1 VPRPVPYVHP
11 TVDGLPAEVGSDAE
25 NVVIAEVP
33 MLAPMVVA
41 SPAWL
46 LGLNEVVALLATVPA
61 TVLPEVGESVAVKP
75 VDGAVV
81 TEKTIGTPT
90 WLVLKVAVTVTGEPP
105 AVKAD
110 SLKVTDV
117 MVVPV
122 ATEYITAT
130 GPAYAA
136 GDDAASMMDVVN
148 VPVGA
153 GLVAGEATG
162 VTVPPTS
169 VALKPGGN
177 DPVHWNADVVA
188 GPAVA
193 SGALQVGSTVKVHPV
208 GAMIVTLVIAY
219 AFDAGLVSLKLT
231 AVAPPASM
239 AFGVVVRVGRLAFC
253 VACTGTASG
262 TRNSIPDCASKASI
276 VPELNL
282 LKYIDDVFI
291 IFRAGRSESV
301 YKEGG
306 RIVYNSGSSRAK
318 RGHFGLR
325 SYAEA

>member
-1 VPRPVPYVHP
+1 
-11 TVDGLPAEVGSDAE
+11 
-25 NVVIAEVP
+25 
-33 MLAPMVVA
+33 M
-41 SPAWL
+41 
-46 LGLNEVVALLATVPA
+46 LLATVPA
-61 TVLPEVGESVAVKP
+61 TVRLEEGETVAVKP
-75 VDGAVV
+75 ANGAVV
-81 TEKTIGTPT
+81 TEKTIGTPA
-90 WLVLKVAVTVTGEPP
+90 WLVLRVAVTVIGEPP
-105 AVKAD
+105 AVKVDELAMT
-110 SLKVTDV
+110 VA

-122 ATEYITAT
+122 ATEYITAI

-136 GDDAASMMDVVN
+136 GDDAASMMEVVN

-153 GLVAGEATG
+153 GLVTGEATG
-162 VTVPPTS
+162 VIVPPTS

-177 DPVHWNADVVA
+177 DPVHWNAEPVA
-188 GPAVA
+188 GPEVA
-193 SGALQVGSTVKVHPV
+193 SGALQVGSTVKVHPA

-231 AVAPPASM
+231 AVAPPARM

-262 TRNSIPDCASKASI
+262 TKNSIPDSASKASI

-301 YKEGG
+301 YK
-306 RIVYNSGSSRAK
+306 
-318 RGHFGLR
+318 
-325 SYAEA
+325 